1 MHTRPRP
8 ARRHPSGWWPVLAA
22 LGLLVPAS
30 PAARA
35 EVVKLKSGQV
45 FAGMVDKDGTLVQIY
60 DYDGLRRVVVRD
72 SKVESID
79 ETDPPRGERFQ
90 LVQPLTVH
98 AGQMPPFAV
107 QVEATPW
114 DEFGRRRFRFV
125 GNTGGKATEMTQAI
139 NELGPH
145 AVKVRGVDGFWT
157 GSLDI
162 RDVPKEVILGLLAK
176 VEQSNQNERLRVGRF
191 LIQAEWYP
199 EARAELDRIARDFPE
214 MKDTVNT
221 VKALVRE
228 SEARELWNEIEL
240 RRAAG
245 QPKAVLDLLR
255 RYPLDGA
262 PPEALPLH
270 RDALR
275 DAEAAQAED
284 RELAESVRQTADA
297 LDADARRAVEPKLL
311 EILRTLAE
319 APDAVRDRLGPF
331 RKADASLPASARFA
345 LIESGWVM
353 GPDAATDDPAA
364 AEALWSARDLART
377 YLSATDEQARGFA
390 LNALRAVRLPTLGDR
405 PAGPVDLPTL
415 TTITR
420 RMRPPL
426 ADAQVVE
433 PGEAR
438 TIRVYDDPNPDQP
451 TEYAV
456 ILPPEYHPLRSY
468 PMMVVLHG
476 ADTPAES
483 ATWLAREAGLRG
495 YVVIAPEYNLRDGRK
510 AYLYSSSEHAAA
522 ELAIRDAKRR
532 FGIDSDR
539 VFLIGQLEGAHMAY
553 DFGLS
558 HPDQF
563 AGVAAISGLPGKYV
577 WTTKANAD
585 LVPLYIAVG
594 DLAPAEDELSF
605 EKWARPLITGNKDI
619 LYVRYFRRGLEAL
632 PEEATSIFE
641 WASSRRRDPAPK
653 QFDVVAA
660 RDCDAR
666 YFGVVVQK
674 FAPRRTITPESVD
687 VLGGPLGRTIK
698 PATIKARAN
707 NVLNK
712 LVVDT
717 SGVSALDVW
726 VSPLTLDLNQKL
738 EVEVNGKSFYKAVP
752 DLAAIAPYLEDL
764 RIRGDRQQPYWVKVQ
779 VGKR

>member
-1 MHTRPRP
+1 MSTRPESWRWYRS
-8 ARRHPSGWWPVLAA
+8 AWFLA
-22 LGLLVPAS
+22 LGLLAFAAGPAV
-30 PAARA
+30 A

-60 DYDGLRRVVVRD
+60 DFDGLRRVVVRD
-72 SKVESID
+72 SKVASID

-98 AGQMPPFAV
+98 AGEMPPFAV

-114 DEFGRRRFRFV
+114 DEFGRRKFRYV
-125 GNTGGKATEMTQAI
+125 GTTSGKVTEMTQAI

-157 GSLDI
+157 GSMDI
-162 RDVPKEVILGLLAK
+162 RDVPKEVVLGLLAK

-214 MKDTVNT
+214 MKDTVAT
-221 VKALVRE
+221 VKGLVRE
-228 SEARELWNEIEL
+228 SEARQLWREIEL
-240 RRAAG
+240 RRAGG
-245 QPKAVLDLLR
+245 QPKRVLDLLKR
-255 RYPLDGA
+255 FPLEGA
-262 PPEALPLH
+262 PAELLPLH
-270 RDALR
+270 REALR
-275 DAEAAQAED
+275 AAEASAAED
-284 RELAESVRQTADA
+284 RILAEAVRSTADA
-297 LDADARRAVEPKLL
+297 LDSDARRAVEPKLL

-319 APDAVRDRLGPF
+319 APDAARDRLEPF
-331 RKADASLPASARFA
+331 RKADPTLPAASKFA
-345 LIESGWVM
+345 LIESGWVL
-353 GPDAATDDPAA
+353 GAEGATDDPAR
-364 AEALWSARDLART
+364 AEALWTVRDLART
-377 YLSATDEQARGFA
+377 FLSATDPQARTFA
-390 LNALRAVRLPTLGDR
+390 LESLRAVALPGSGDR
-405 PAGPVDLPTL
+405 PEGAVDLATL
-415 TTITR
+415 TPLAQ

-433 PGEAR
+433 PGQVR
-438 TIRVYDDPNPDQP
+438 TIRVYDDPNPEEP

-483 ATWLAREAGLRG
+483 TRWLAEEAALRG

-510 AYLYSSSEHAAA
+510 AYLYSPSEHAAA

-532 FGIDSDR
+532 FGIDSNR
-539 VFLIGQLEGAHMAY
+539 VFLVGQLEGAHMAY
-553 DFGLS
+553 DFGLA

-632 PEEATSIFE
+632 PEEATSIFD
-641 WASSRRRDPAPK
+641 WAASRRRDPAPK
-653 QFDVVAA
+653 AFDVVAA
-660 RDCDAR
+660 RECDTR
-666 YFGVVVQK
+666 YFGIVVQK
-674 FAPRRTITPESVD
+674 FAPSRTIGPESVD
-687 VLGGPLGRTIK
+687 VLGSPLGRSIK
-698 PATIKARAN
+698 PARIDVRAN

-712 LVVDT
+712 LVVNT

-726 VSPLTLDLNQKL
+726 VSPLSLEMGQKL
-738 EVEVNGKSFYKAVP
+738 EVEVNGKPFYKAVP
-752 DLAAIAPYLEDL
+752 DLTVVAPYLEDL